1 MNNQHPL
8 DLALA
13 IALSSL
19 EAALWLINELL
30 GFHTPTQTATAA
42 PTAAPVTINREY
54 ILSLT
59 VKQLRALTGIKS
71 SRYNKA
77 ALQQEALGQ

>member
-1 MNNQHPL
+1 MNNTHPL

-13 IALSSL
+13 IGRSSL
-19 EAALWLINELL
+19 TSLLWVINELL
-30 GFHTPTQTATAA
+30 GLHTPQPQATTPA
-42 PTAAPVTINREY
+42 PIIIRREY

-77 ALQQEALGQ
+77 ALQQEALTLR